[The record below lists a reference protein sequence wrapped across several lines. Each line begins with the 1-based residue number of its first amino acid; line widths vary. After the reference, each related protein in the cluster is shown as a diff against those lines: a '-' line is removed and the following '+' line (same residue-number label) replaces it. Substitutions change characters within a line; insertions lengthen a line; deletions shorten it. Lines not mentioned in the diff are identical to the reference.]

1 MTVFVS
7 KMRNL
12 IDKVKRYYGFNK
24 SEVQALVITVLV
36 LGFVFGFDDGR
47 SSFNFAFWLMNLFN
61 CVLLVA
67 LSLLVSHSVVR
78 IFNIHFGYKPEFKM
92 SLYGLIFC
100 LIVVLISDS
109 WGKAIPILLPGFFVV
124 SMMEGHR
131 IGRFRYGINYKIL
144 GSISL
149 FGPATNMLLAV
160 LFKGLSALPFLAGN
174 VLIEK
179 AILINMLFA
188 VYSLIPI
195 PMNIGIYI
203 FYWSRLGFAF
213 IFSTFLGLAL
223 MINFSVAWWLIILT
237 ALVVGVVGWFLFY
250 VFFEQEAWQYV

>member
-1 MTVFVS
+1 
-7 KMRNL
+7 MRNL
-12 IDKVKRYYGFNK
+12 IDKVKRYYGFNR

-47 SSFNFAFWLMNLFN
+47 QSFNFAFWLMNLFN

-67 LSLLVSHSVVR
+67 LALLVSHSAIRVL
-78 IFNIHFGYKPEFKM
+78 NIHFGYKSEYKM
-92 SLYGLIFC
+92 SAFGLIFC
-100 LIVVLISDS
+100 LIVSLASY
-109 WGKAIPILLPGFFVV
+109 GKIIFLLPGFFIA
-124 SMMEGHR
+124 SMIEGHR
-131 IGRFRYGINYKIL
+131 IGKFRYGIVYKTL
-144 GSISL
+144 GGVSL
-149 FGPATNMLLAV
+149 LGPATNMLFAI
-160 LFKGLSALPFLAGN
+160 LFKGLSTLPFLAGN

-195 PMNIGIYI
+195 PGNIGIYI

-213 IFSTFLGLAL
+213 IFSTFIGLAI
-223 MINFSVAWWLIILT
+223 MINFNINILIIMLV
-237 ALVVGVVGWFLFY
+237 ALIVGVLGWLMFY